1 MRLPA
6 EPVVLGVR
14 GRNHDTFHVVI
25 LRHNLVLNHLVNFP
39 MSHYDFIKAQDPE
52 IYATLEGEEERERVG
67 IELIP
72 SENYVSRAV
81 REAMGSVFTN
91 KYSEG
96 YPGKRYYGGQQFT
109 DQMETIAIERAKQ
122 LFKAGYANV
131 QPLGGAAANV
141 AMYFALM
148 EPGDT
153 VLGMDLSHGGH
164 LTHGHP
170 TTSINKVFNFV
181 RYKMKDV
188 NTGEIDYDHLRQ
200 IALEHKPKIIL
211 AGFSAYS
218 RELDYGKFKAIADEV
233 GAYTVAD
240 IAHITGLI
248 AAGALKNPFDYGF
261 DVMTMTTHKSLRGPR
276 GGMIVVRESE
286 DIAKK
291 INKAVFPGMQGG
303 PHMHQIAA
311 KAVAFG
317 EALLPSF
324 KIYAAQILKNA
335 KAMEKVFIDGNI
347 RLLCGGTDNHLLLA
361 DVYGSLGITGK
372 EAETTLDTIGIT
384 LNKNMI
390 ADETRTAMDPSGIR
404 FGTPAMTTRGMREE
418 EATKL
423 ALIMIAA
430 LHAKDEPAKLAE
442 LKLQV
447 QSICEAFPVPESFV

>member
-1 MRLPA
+1 MN
-6 EPVVLGVR
+6 EY
-14 GRNHDTFHVVI
+14 N
-25 LRHNLVLNHLVNFP
+25 
-39 MSHYDFIKAQDPE
+39 YIKNQDAE
-52 IYATLEGEEERERVG
+52 IYETLVGEEDREHKG

-72 SENYVSRAV
+72 SENYVSMAV

-96 YPGKRYYGGQQFT
+96 YPGRRYYGGQQFT
-109 DQMETIAIERAKQ
+109 DQMERIAIDRACQ
-122 LFKAGYANV
+122 LFKARFANV

-170 TTSINKVFNFV
+170 TTEINKVFNFV

-188 NTGEIDYDHLRQ
+188 DTGEIDYDELRQ
-200 IALEHKPKIIL
+200 VAIEHKPKILL

-218 RELDYGKFKAIADEV
+218 RELDYAKFKEIADEV

-248 AAGALKNPFDYGF
+248 AAGVAKNPFDYGF

-276 GGMIVVRESE
+276 GGMIVVR
-286 DIAKK
+286 DDDVIAKK

-303 PHMHQIAA
+303 PHMHQVAA
-311 KAVAFG
+311 KAVAFK
-317 EALLPSF
+317 EALDPSF
-324 KIYAAQILKNA
+324 KDYAAQILKNA
-335 KAMEKVFIDGNI
+335 KAMEAVFKAADV

-361 DVYGSLGITGK
+361 DIHSSLGVTGQ
-372 EAETTLDTIGIT
+372 EAETVLDDVGIT

-390 ADETRTAMDPSGIR
+390 ADEPRTAMDPSGIR
-404 FGTPAMTTRGMREE
+404 FGTPAMTTRGMKEE
-418 EATKL
+418 QATRL
-423 ALIMIAA
+423 AEIMIEAMQNKDNEDIKQA
-430 LHAKDEPAKLAE
+430 LHEE
-442 LKLQV
+442 V
-447 QSICEAFPVPESFV
+447 QTMCKKFPVPEKFV

>member
-1 MRLPA
+1 MQ
-6 EPVVLGVR
+6 
-14 GRNHDTFHVVI
+14 
-25 LRHNLVLNHLVNFP
+25 
-39 MSHYDFIKAQDPE
+39 HYQFIKDQDE
-52 IYATLEGEEERERVG
+52 VIYNALVGEEAREARG

-81 REAMGSVFTN
+81 LEANGSIFTN

-96 YPGKRYYGGQQFT
+96 YPGKRYYGGQQYT
-109 DQMETIAIERAKQ
+109 DIIETVAIDRAKE
-122 LFKAGYANV
+122 LFKAKYANV

-170 TTSINKVFNFV
+170 TTAINKVFNFV

-188 NTGEIDYDHLRQ
+188 DTGEIDYDALRQ
-200 IALEHKPKIIL
+200 TAIEHKPKIIL

-218 RELDYGKFKAIADEV
+218 RELDYQKFVDIAREV
-233 GAYTVAD
+233 GAYAVAD
-240 IAHITGLI
+240 VAHITGLI
-248 AAGALKNPFDYGF
+248 AGGVAKNPFDYGF

-276 GGMIVVRESE
+276 GGMIVVREDE
-286 DIAKK
+286 EIAKR

-303 PHMHQIAA
+303 PHMHIVAA

-317 EALLPSF
+317 EALTPAF
-324 KIYAAQILKNA
+324 KTYAAQILKNA
-335 KAMEKVFIDGNI
+335 KAMEAVFKAENI

-361 DVYGSLGITGK
+361 DVYGSLGVTGT
-372 EAETTLDTIGIT
+372 EAEVVLDEVGIT

-390 ADETRTAMDPSGIR
+390 ADDARSAMDPSGIR
-404 FGTPAMTTRGMREE
+404 FGTPAMTTRGMKEG

-423 ALIMIAA
+423 AEIMIATMR
-430 LHAKDEPAKLAE
+430 AKDDTAKKQE
-442 LKLQV
+442 LQKAV
-447 QSICEAFPVPESFV
+447 QTLCEAFPVPERFV